1 MKKTSNARGKGTM
14 ADMRALSMSLAEV
27 VGDGGVGLA
36 TTAKRSKTPTA
47 RRRAALVSKET
58 TRMQAVLSHP
68 TFRSNPIAAISNH
81 IISDVANASGSAASG
96 RSSEDKGK
104 KKRAKKLTPR
114 QERDRSGAHVVGPA
128 GPTSSDPRRRARV
141 DGRTTRR
148 GNTTRKNAGEREI
161 VCARSARM

>member
-81 IISDVANASGSAASG
+81 IISGVADDARTG
-96 RSSEDKGK
+96 RSDEDARA
-104 KKRAKKLTPR
+104 RAKAEPKRRLTPQ
-114 QERDRSGAHVVGPA
+114 QERDRSGAHVLGPA
-128 GPTSSDPRRRARV
+128 APSERRAVGR
-141 DGRTTRR
+141 GRTAKASRR
-148 GNTTRKNAGEREI
+148 
-161 VCARSARM
+161 

>member
-58 TRMQAVLSHP
+58 TRMQAVLAHP

-81 IISDVANASGSAASG
+81 IISGVADDARTG
-96 RSSEDKGK
+96 RSDEDARA
-104 KKRAKKLTPR
+104 RAKAEPKRRLTPQ
-114 QERDRSGAHVVGPA
+114 QERDRSGAHVLGPA
-128 GPTSSDPRRRARV
+128 APSERRAVGR
-141 DGRTTRR
+141 GRTAKASRR
-148 GNTTRKNAGEREI
+148 
-161 VCARSARM
+161 